1 MSGVTTE
8 PCQSINNFDR
18 YFSEK
23 TTPNDFEKMS
33 IEDKRFLK
41 LMDEKVKFF
50 DGHCVLPLPLK
61 NPTVNDLNNRI
72 QAVKRAK
79 SQTRASKG
87 RKDAERLLYIHEQA
101 IRKVLCK
108 EGDKRNQRLEDMV
121 PHHVVAPPRSL
132 SS

>member
-1 MSGVTTE
+1 
-8 PCQSINNFDR
+8 
-18 YFSEK
+18 
-23 TTPNDFEKMS
+23 MS

-61 NPTVNDLNNRI
+61 NPDVNDLKNRI

-79 SQTRASKG
+79 SQTQASKG
-87 RKDAERLLYIHEQA
+87 RKDAEWLLYIHEQA

-108 EGDKRNQRLEDMV
+108 ESDKRNQRLEDMV
-121 PHHVVAPPRSL
+121 PHHGVAPPRSL

>member
-1 MSGVTTE
+1 ME
-8 PCQSINNFDR
+8 LRRCQSINNFDR

-61 NPTVNDLNNRI
+61 NPDVNDLNNRI

-79 SQTRASKG
+79 SQTQASKG

-101 IRKVLCK
+101 IQKVLCK

-121 PHHVVAPPRSL
+121 FAPPQSL